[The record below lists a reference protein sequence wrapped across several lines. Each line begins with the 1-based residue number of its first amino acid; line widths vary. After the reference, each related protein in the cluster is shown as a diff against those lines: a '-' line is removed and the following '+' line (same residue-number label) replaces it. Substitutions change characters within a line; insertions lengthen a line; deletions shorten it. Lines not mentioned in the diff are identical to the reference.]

1 MKMFWKLQNLQTR
14 RLGEFTEF
22 YAVIL
27 PDHNPTTTMEKISE
41 ISSSFYVKNRTT

>member
-14 RLGEFTEF
+14 LLGEFTEF

-27 PDHNPTTTMEKISE
+27 PDHNPTTTKDKIFE
-41 ISSSFYVKNRTT
+41 VGSSFYAKNRTT